1 MTQTQHQEP
10 GLHWKW
16 VALAVVAG
24 LLVVGAS
31 YFIVEPMFKN
41 KEIQALVMLVGYVV
55 AGAVIGYFSPGVT
68 IKEAGIGG
76 TLVSVI
82 MLTVISLVQS
92 GASRSDIEFSGAQ
105 NILLLALGIVFSFVG
120 GWIGEKLQ
128 GDEESQQERHQTSFS
143 WKWVIVGVIVGFVLN
158 VMFVFLLAPLFKVN
172 PTLELGAFLVSFIVT
187 GFIVGY
193 KSPGVTLWEPA
204 VAGLFSVLL
213 DWIFLEVLVQLHVD
227 VPYVV
232 AGVALG
238 FLINL
243 LGAWAG
249 ERYQSIAER
258 RIAH

>member
-1 MTQTQHQEP
+1 
-10 GLHWKW
+10 
-16 VALAVVAG
+16 
-24 LLVVGAS
+24 
-31 YFIVEPMFKN
+31 
-41 KEIQALVMLVGYVV
+41 V

-82 MLTVISLVQS
+82 MLTVISLAQS
-92 GASRSDIEFSGAQ
+92 GGDKGAIEFSGLQ
-105 NILLLALGIVFSFVG
+105 NVLMLALGIVFSLVG

-128 GDEESQQERHQTSFS
+128 GDEESQQERHQTAFN
-143 WKWVIVGVIVGFVLN
+143 WKWVTVGVVVGFALN

-172 PTLELGAFLVSFIVT
+172 PTLELAAFLVSFLIT
-187 GFIVGY
+187 GFIVGF

-213 DWIFLEVLVQLHVD
+213 DWLFLEVLVQLHVD

-243 LGAWAG
+243 LGAWVG
-249 ERYQSIAER
+249 ERYQSMAER
-258 RIAH
+258 RGA